1 MNIRDTWGSLEP
13 NRRYVFLAGLLAIV
27 VVAAGLLWWTFRS
40 NEQLLFGNLRE
51 RDAAEITQALT
62 EWKVPYTITD
72 GGSAI
77 RVSADKVYDT
87 RMKLVAAGI
96 PKGGHAGFELFDH
109 SDFGVTEFA
118 QRVNYQ
124 RALQGEIERTIAS
137 MPGVQDARVHLTIR
151 RPGMFST
158 DQESS
163 KASVALNIAP
173 GITLSQSQIEGIRSL
188 VSASVEGL
196 SPAHVSVLDS
206 NGALL
211 AAATAASDADGGIA
225 ISDETSRVE
234 ASIQAKVEHL
244 LTQFLR
250 KDQFRVSVD
259 VTLNAEKF
267 HEVSER
273 PISTGGT
280 GNDLMSRQQ
289 STSGYT
295 SNGSKRQEDTQA
307 EFIHGTT
314 RTEVS
319 RAGGQI
325 ERMSIAVAIPPNAE
339 GVDPQSLQD
348 LISAAAGINPQR
360 GDRLQ
365 ISSLGWRAGSIAPG
379 QTPTISGVEPGE
391 AGHVVARM
399 GWWQWALGGGLLLMA
414 VVMAILMLLR
424 RPRTPRLS
432 PTERDAVLE
441 KLKGWLAEGE
451 PNA

>member
-13 NRRYVFLAGLLAIV
+13 NRRYAFLAGLLAIV
-27 VVAAGLLWWTFRS
+27 VIAAGLLWWAFRD

-77 RVSADKVYDT
+77 RVSSDKVYDT

-151 RPGMFST
+151 RPGMFSS

-163 KASVALNIAP
+163 KASVALNVAP
-173 GITLSQSQIEGIRSL
+173 GVTLSQSQIEGIRSL

-196 SPAHVSVLDS
+196 APTHVSVLDS

-211 AAATAASDADGGIA
+211 AAATASDNDGGVA
-225 ISDETSRVE
+225 ISDETSRIE

-267 HEVSER
+267 REISER
-273 PISTGGT
+273 PISTAGT

-295 SNGSKRQEDTQA
+295 SNGSKRQEDTQV

-325 ERMSIAVAIPPNAE
+325 ERMSIAVVIPPNAE
-339 GVDPQSLQD
+339 GVDPQALQD
-348 LISAAAGINPQR
+348 LISAAAGVNPQR

-365 ISSLGWRAGSIAPG
+365 ISSLGWRAGAVVPG

-391 AGHVVARM
+391 TSHGAARPS
-399 GWWQWALGGGLLLMA
+399 WWQWALGGGLLLVVALIA
-414 VVMAILMLLR
+414 VALLR
-424 RPRTPRLS
+424 RPRTPKLS
-432 PTERDAVLE
+432 PAERDAVLE

-451 PNA
+451 PNT